1 MAGIINDNNKYYIQN
16 TNPKAEEPKLFDS
29 KTNKAFEFDAN
40 IPKLIPYII
49 YNE

>member
-1 MAGIINDNNKYYIQN
+1 MQNN
-16 TNPKAEEPKLFDS
+16 NPKAEEPKLFDS